1 MQMRVKIG
9 IDNSSVRSS
18 LCNSPSL
25 SGGWFQDPGEY
36 QNPQMLKFLT
46 ENGTVR
52 QPSILVWIQPTPQM
66 QKPQLQRANC
76 ECLL

>member
-46 ENGTVR
+46 ENGIVFTYNLCTSSCMFKNLLR
-52 QPSILVWIQPTPQM
+52 TPNTM
-66 QKPQLQRANC
+66 
-76 ECLL
+76 